1 MAGRNVTLRSRPKSA
16 RRMPAAQSQRSARQS
31 VHMSAMSNRATCT
44 SASPLRRHG
53 GPSMAKALFG
63 HLGPVPVQ
71 SAELARLRRRVRDLE
86 DEVDRLS
93 AANSALT
100 TLVTEDRLDLDA
112 AHDVR
117 VADPVLT

>member
-1 MAGRNVTLRSRPKSA
+1 
-16 RRMPAAQSQRSARQS
+16 
-31 VHMSAMSNRATCT
+31 
-44 SASPLRRHG
+44 
-53 GPSMAKALFG
+53 MAKALFG

-86 DEVDRLS
+86 DEVARLN

-100 TLVTEDRLDLDA
+100 SLVTEDRLDLDA

-117 VADPVLT
+117 VAAPVLT